1 MKINK
6 HISKSMKG
14 KILSAWV
21 YVKELDQNN
30 KFVPVCLHY
39 SSKRKFKRTV
49 LPRQLSCMKIEHI
62 QRDFSAMTQKDIDA
76 LPLSEEFIEKMG
88 D

>member
-6 HISKSMKG
+6 KISKSMKG

-21 YVKELDQNN
+21 YVKELDKNN

-39 SSKRKFKRTV
+39 SSKRKFKKTV
-49 LPRQLSCMKIEHI
+49 LSRQLSCMKIEHI
-62 QRDFSAMTQKDIDA
+62 QREFSAMTQKDIDA
-76 LPLSEEFIEKMG
+76 LPTKEEFIKKIG